1 MSENIEGK
9 VIVITGAS
17 SGLGEAAAR
26 RLAGEG
32 AKLILGARRLDRMEA
47 LAAELGL
54 PAGAAVKA
62 DVTDPAQVKA
72 LVDHAV
78 ETHGRI
84 DVLVNNAGLMPHS
97 PLERGKI
104 EDWDRMIDVNIKGVL
119 YGIAAALPP

>member
-54 PAGAAVKA
+54 PAEAVRA
-62 DVTDPAQVKA
+62 DVTDPCTGQGARRPRSRDA
-72 LVDHAV
+72 
-78 ETHGRI
+78 R
-84 DVLVNNAGLMPHS
+84 
-97 PLERGKI
+97 
-104 EDWDRMIDVNIKGVL
+104 L
-119 YGIAAALPP
+119 YRRPCE

>member
-26 RLAGEG
+26 RLAAAG

-54 PAGAAVKA
+54 PAKSAVRTN
-62 DVTDPAQVKA
+62 VTDPAQVKA
-72 LVDHAV
+72 LVDRAV

-84 DVLVNNAGLMPHS
+84 DVLVNNAGLMPHW
-97 PLERGKI
+97 PLERG
-104 EDWDRMIDVNIKGVL
+104 R
-119 YGIAAALPP
+119 IAD